1 QRKTSLEAEFE
12 TMRSSLRDD
21 KLSVVNLQPF
31 MQGLQSAIADHR
43 VTGQEAMLLEET
55 ARKINAAVKR

>member
-1 QRKTSLEAEFE
+1 
-12 TMRSSLRDD
+12 MRSSLRDD